1 MHIHRPLIEVSEF
14 KSTNFG
20 LSDLQLMVFLSIL
33 LLFKIKQISSEEINF
48 VKTITF
54 NSNVYK
60 NIQRETNDQNIVS
73 NIQ

>member
-1 MHIHRPLIEVSEF
+1 M
-14 KSTNFG
+14 
-20 LSDLQLMVFLSIL
+20 
-33 LLFKIKQISSEEINF
+33 FKIKQISSQEINF